1 MNMSN
6 IRDCVLA
13 QPPSFKKKKEYALE
27 EVLGRGGFGKV
38 VRATWTPRGGEKK
51 DVALKIISK
60 KLVKGNES
68 AVMDEINVLKELD
81 HPNIVHVWDHFE
93 SRDKFYLTFELAVGG
108 ELFDRITDRG
118 KFTEKDAADCV
129 RQVLSATSYL
139 HSHQIVHRD
148 LKPENI
154 LYKTKAPDSP
164 LVIAD
169 FGIAK
174 HLETPEEELVDSA
187 GSFGYAAPEVLTG
200 VGHGTKCDCWSIGVI
215 AYTLLCGYS
224 PFRSDDKNGLLREM
238 TRGRI
243 TFHERYWSKV
253 SNTAK
258 EFIKTLLVVDPK
270 RRSSA
275 AQALQH
281 PWMTSGQASE
291 YDLSSAVRENF
302 EAKKKWKSAV
312 MAIQASNR
320 MRAASVSS
328 RSTAASTSRSASA
341 SSTSTATPTLSPT
354 TPAVPKV
361 VTPLSMTEEE
371 LTEGEGE
378 TDGHDY
384 FTADEEGQSELR
396 TPGSVVNGNSS
407 NSSIKAAKEVKI
419 VGLGEDGVLG
429 DAVRQSPAHSPT
441 STSGDKDGDKDTNGV
456 SKKDF
461 APKPSLP
468 LNGDLSSVE
477 QKEDEKGDGA
487 VAQEKRP
494 NGKRKGSYEGVVEG
508 MKGLMG
514 KFGLQK

>member
-6 IRDCVLA
+6 FRDAVLA
-13 QPPSFKKKKEYALE
+13 QPPSFKKKKEYTLE

-38 VRATWTPRGGEKK
+38 VRATWTPHGGEKR

-108 ELFDRITDRG
+108 ELFDRITERG
-118 KFTEKDAADCV
+118 KYTEKDAANCV

-174 HLETPEEELVDSA
+174 HLETAEEELVDSA

-224 PFRSDDKNGLLREM
+224 PFRSDDRNGLLREM

-253 SNTAK
+253 SSTAK

-270 RRSSA
+270 KRSSA

-281 PWMTSGQASE
+281 PWMTSGQKSDH
-291 YDLSSAVRENF
+291 DLSSAVRENF

-312 MAIQASNR
+312 TLIQASNR
-320 MRAASVSS
+320 IRAVSVSS
-328 RSTAASTSRSASA
+328 RSTAASTSRSASV
-341 SSTSTATPTLSPT
+341 SSASTATPTLSPT

-384 FTADEEGQSELR
+384 FTADEEGQAELR
-396 TPGSVVNGNSS
+396 TPGSVVNGDS
-407 NSSIKAAKEVKI
+407 NGRNANPAKTVKI
-419 VGLGEDGVLG
+419 LGHGEENVLG
-429 DAVRQSPAHSPT
+429 DEIRQSPENSPT
-441 STSGDKDGDKDTNGV
+441 SSTNGNGGDLTGEI

-461 APKPSLP
+461 AP
-468 LNGDLSSVE
+468 
-477 QKEDEKGDGA
+477 
-487 VAQEKRP
+487 RP
-494 NGKRKGSYEGVVEG
+494 NGDQRDQNDGLSAEQAKRPSDKRKGSYEGVVDG
-508 MKGLMG
+508 MRGLMG